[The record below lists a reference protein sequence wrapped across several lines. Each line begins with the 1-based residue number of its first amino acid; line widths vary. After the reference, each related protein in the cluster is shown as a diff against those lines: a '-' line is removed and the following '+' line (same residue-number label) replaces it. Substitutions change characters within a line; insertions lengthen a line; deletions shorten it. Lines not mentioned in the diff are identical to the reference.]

1 MLRAMPAYLDRLT
14 SLLGARLDDTKL
26 LAFLA
31 DAKLAAPKPTTDAT
45 DSRTVTD
52 KKRGFE
58 LYFTHAIASRAF
70 YPPKK
75 VGKAYVTF
83 LERILIADD
92 FEEPLPLGVTRA
104 MGRDDLVAT
113 LGEPSLTP
121 IGHEVYEKQV
131 APGAMLNIA
140 WSRDKGIRNIWLTV
154 PQGFK
159 LDVDALHHEA
169 MPSEGKP
176 AHADQLATGM
186 LLAWAADRVG
196 LAPHLA
202 TTAKA
207 KALAN
212 REITGRDF
220 LVSELGGVLLSEDL
234 DPRVEDF
241 LYFYTH
247 RLFDVPDEA
256 RRAKD
261 EIAYTDDYLATF
273 KKVIR
278 NPYLVPD
285 TWEAFD
291 RLAPILDARWADY
304 QQTRF
309 QAPAPKGLYEAAN
322 KKREAQTIKVD
333 MTPTAKATVAGG
345 TTEKLMA
352 IVGRSTSEPE
362 VKAVLTALG
371 LPVGTTIDQ
380 QALPKLGVS
389 YMAVR
394 LPKSRMPAGLP
405 QKAVVIIDVR
415 FNAKGNKEYVR
426 GTGSD
431 VIYAQYPGPLPQGLT
446 FGDDRAAVQKRIG
459 KPTRSSEEIDH
470 WNIGERELTVW
481 YTKKGNAV
489 KEVVWAMP
497 RGFDDED

>member
-1 MLRAMPAYLDRLT
+1 MPAYLDRLT
-14 SLLGARLDDTKL
+14 SLLGASLDDSKL
-26 LAFLA
+26 VAFLA
-31 DAKLAAPKPTTDAT
+31 EGELAPPKPTTDST

-52 KKRGFE
+52 KTRGIE
-58 LYFTHAIASRAF
+58 LYFTHAIASRKF

-75 VGKAYVTF
+75 TGKAYVTY

-92 FEEPLPLGVTRA
+92 FKDPLPLGVTRT
-104 MGRDDLVAT
+104 MGRPELVAT
-113 LGEPSLTP
+113 LGEPSRTP
-121 IGHEVYEKQV
+121 IGDEVYEKEI
-131 APGAMLNIA
+131 APGAMLNIG
-140 WSRDKGIRNIWLTV
+140 RHPEKGIRNIWLTV
-154 PQGFK
+154 PQGFE
-159 LDVDALHHEA
+159 LDVDALHFEA
-169 MPSEGKP
+169 MPPEGKP
-176 AHADQLATGM
+176 AHADHLATGM

-202 TTAKA
+202 TTEKA
-207 KALAN
+207 KALAK
-212 REITGRDF
+212 REITGRE
-220 LVSELGGVLLSEDL
+220 LLISELGSSLLSEDL
-234 DPRVEDF
+234 DPRLEDF

-261 EIAYTDDYLATF
+261 EVAYTDDYLATF
-273 KKVIR
+273 KKVIK

-285 TWEAFD
+285 SWEAFD

-304 QQTRF
+304 QQTKF
-309 QAPAPKGLYEAAN
+309 LTPAPKGLYEAAN

-333 MTPTAKATVAGG
+333 TTPTAKATVAGG

-362 VKAVLTALG
+362 VKSVLTALG

-380 QALPKLGVS
+380 QAVPKLGVS

-426 GTGSD
+426 GAGSD

-446 FGDDRAAVQKRIG
+446 FGDDREAVHKRIG

-497 RGFDDED
+497 RGFDDDDE